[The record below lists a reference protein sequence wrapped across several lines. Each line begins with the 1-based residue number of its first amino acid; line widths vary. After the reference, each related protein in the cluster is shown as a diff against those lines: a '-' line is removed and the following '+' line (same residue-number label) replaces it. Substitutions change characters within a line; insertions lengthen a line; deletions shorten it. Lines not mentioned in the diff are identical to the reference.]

1 MQFSNNIFINNAVGF
16 TPRSYISVFNAFR
29 SDLEDFQFYSPES
42 LNFQQPLIAL
52 FTDQVTID
60 NALNSANMSNG
71 VNFRVS
77 NPVYL
82 RSSVRNS
89 VVNSNAFQKVFKP
102 RLDESRAL
110 VNSSSFSELSV
121 NQPFLSDKLIPYF
134 QLLGKN
140 RTNFFATPLYFSRKN
155 TVFNVL
161 HPLLVNTTSSFYDF
175 PFLLSKTSDTMRF
188 T

>member
-1 MQFSNNIFINNAVGF
+1 M
-16 TPRSYISVFNAFR
+16 FNAFR

-42 LNFQQPLIAL
+42 LNFQQPLTAL
-52 FTDQVTID
+52 CAHNIMVE
-60 NALNSANMSNG
+60 NVLNSVNTNNG
-71 VNFRVS
+71 ISFRVS

-110 VNSSSFSELSV
+110 VNSSSFADLAV

-155 TVFNVL
+155 TVLNTL

-175 PFLLSKTSDTMRF
+175 PFLLSRTSDTMRF